1 MSVHAFT
8 KCFAFAVFFL
18 FSMPAQ
24 AEALSGRIV
33 AISDGDTLTLL
44 TPEKTQVKIRLA
56 EIDAPEKGQPYGEK
70 SKQILS
76 GLVFGKE
83 VSVQSQSKDRYGR
96 VLGRV
101 FIDGIDVNLRLVE
114 QGAAWAYDQY
124 LTDQNIKK
132 AETSARESNIGLWA
146 LEADQIVPPWEWRR
160 SIKGPTQSQDVQP
173 EKPQASSSHFI
184 CGGKR
189 YCREMS
195 HCDEAKFYLRQ
206 CGLSRIDGDGDGI
219 PCEKICRGR

>member
-1 MSVHAFT
+1 MKGFFLALSFVFMVITSPVHAE
-8 KCFAFAVFFL
+8 
-18 FSMPAQ
+18 P
-24 AEALSGRIV
+24 LSGRVV
-33 AISDGDTLTLL
+33 AVSDGDTLTLL
-44 TPEKTQVKIRLA
+44 TPDKTQVKIRLV

-76 GLVFGKE
+76 GLVFGKD
-83 VSVQSQSKDRYGR
+83 VSVKSQSKDRYGR

-101 FIDGIDVNLRLVE
+101 FIDGIDVNLRMVE

-132 AETSARESNIGLWA
+132 AETSAREAQQGLWA
-146 LEADQIVPPWEWRR
+146 LQADQIVPPWDWRR
-160 SIKGPTQSQDVQP
+160 GKKGHSQAQGVQP
-173 EKPQASSSHFI
+173 EKQQASSSRFS

-195 HCDEAKFYLRQ
+195 SCDEARFYLHH
-206 CGLSRIDGDGDGI
+206 CGLSRLDGDGDGV
-219 PCEKICRGR
+219 PCEKICR

>member
-1 MSVHAFT
+1 MLTVLRFSFWLL
-8 KCFAFAVFFL
+8 FLL

-24 AEALSGRIV
+24 AETLSGRVV
-33 AISDGDTLTLL
+33 AVSDGDTLTLL
-44 TPEKTQVKIRLA
+44 TPEKSQVKIRLA

-83 VSVQSQSKDRYGR
+83 VSVQSHSNDRYGR

-101 FIDGIDVNLRLVE
+101 FIDETDINLRMVE

-132 AETSARESNIGLWA
+132 AETSARESQVGLWA
-146 LEADQIVPPWEWRR
+146 LQEEKIVPPWEWRR
-160 SIKGPTQSQDVQP
+160 GKKSNAGAQDAQP
-173 EKPQASSSHFI
+173 EKPQESSSRFS
-184 CGGKR
+184 CDGKK

-195 HCDEAKFYLRQ
+195 SCEEAQFYLHH
-206 CGLSRIDGDGDGI
+206 CGLSRLDGDGDGV
-219 PCEKICRGR
+219 PCERICR